1 MMPSNTDLP
10 IAGLTVD
17 IKKTRIRITQKT
29 LQLINSPQ
37 HFRVLVNPESKGLI
51 IEGCQLISYDPLLA
65 LLH

>member
-29 LQLINSPQ
+29 LQLIS
-37 HFRVLVNPESKGLI
+37 
-51 IEGCQLISYDPLLA
+51 ISGYW
-65 LLH
+65 